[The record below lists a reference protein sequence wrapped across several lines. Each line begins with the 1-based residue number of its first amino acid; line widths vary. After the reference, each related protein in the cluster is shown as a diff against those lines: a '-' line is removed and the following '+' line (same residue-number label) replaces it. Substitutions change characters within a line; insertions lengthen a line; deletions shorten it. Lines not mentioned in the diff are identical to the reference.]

1 MLPVAGRFG
10 PVRDFLKRAAA
21 EIPVLSIDQVT
32 LKKDGKNGAALHAEL
47 RLTLHMV
54 KS

>member
-1 MLPVAGRFG
+1 M
-10 PVRDFLKRAAA
+10 
-21 EIPVLSIDQVT
+21 SIDQVT
-32 LKKDGKNGAALHAEL
+32 LKKDEKKGAAPQAALHAEL